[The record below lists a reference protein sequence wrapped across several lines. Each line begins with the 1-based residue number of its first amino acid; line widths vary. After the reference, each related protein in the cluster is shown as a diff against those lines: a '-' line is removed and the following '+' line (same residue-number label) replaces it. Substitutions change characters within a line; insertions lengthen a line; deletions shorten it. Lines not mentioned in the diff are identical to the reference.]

1 VHVHLTVVVNEAQL
15 PELIHEET
23 DARTCCPD
31 HLGERFLTDFRD
43 HRLGLI
49 LFAEVGQQQQHSREP
64 LLT

>member
-1 VHVHLTVVVNEAQL
+1 MHVHLAVVVNEAQF

-23 DARTCCPD
+23 NAGPCRPD
-31 HLGERFLTDFRD
+31 HLGERFLTDLRD

-49 LFAEVGQQQQHSREP
+49 IFAEVGQQQQHSREP